1 MGNLQVVQLE
11 LFLDP
16 LPLLA
21 LHPPLELLD
30 LQYFFSL
37 PLSVFHNTRH
47 FPILGLLNH
56 LFTFFVILLSLPVFK
71 PLIAEHLSFLLVLGL
86 VHLVTLLFYF
96 LSKLLDIRFDLKLS
110 SSQYFFQASLFF
122 FLFDLSLEL
131 ALDLH
136 RSVLLETRRQL
147 TGLGMLLDHELVDRH
162 LSEEIEADEHVLPRG

>member
-71 PLIAEHLSFLLVLGL
+71 PLIAEHLSFLLV
-86 VHLVTLLFYF
+86 
-96 LSKLLDIRFDLKLS
+96 
-110 SSQYFFQASLFF
+110 
-122 FLFDLSLEL
+122 
-131 ALDLH
+131 
-136 RSVLLETRRQL
+136 
-147 TGLGMLLDHELVDRH
+147 
-162 LSEEIEADEHVLPRG
+162 